1 MAEANFFERKEK
13 KQLEISGF
21 TDFNHNEESDTS
33 ACGIGKDLS
42 GFEERNNNFFD
53 ELQGIFSGK
62 FEGNPVSIVAECVE
76 QNFSS
81 REISFLLS
89 KSIMSDLIEN
99 SKNIKNGK

>member
-1 MAEANFFERKEK
+1 MKKQDFFKRKEK
-13 KQLEISGF
+13 KPLVISNF

-33 ACGIGKDLS
+33 ACGIGEDLS
-42 GFEERNNNFFD
+42 NFEKRNNNFFD

-81 REISFLLS
+81 REVSFLLA

-99 SKNIKNGK
+99 SKNIKKEE